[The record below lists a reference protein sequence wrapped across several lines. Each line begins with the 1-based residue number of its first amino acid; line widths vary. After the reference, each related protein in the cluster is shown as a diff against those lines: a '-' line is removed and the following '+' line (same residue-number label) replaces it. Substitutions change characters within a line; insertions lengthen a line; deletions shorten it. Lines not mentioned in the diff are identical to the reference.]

1 MWLKIFLTTWKLIN
15 ILLDTPWVKRNIKTE
30 IKNHLKRDEKWNIL
44 FPKTYEIWKK
54 SSAPGEYVQ
63 TGRHVIRNEK
73 SKQKKQVRNGS

>member
-15 ILLDTPWVKRNIKTE
+15 ILLDNPWIKRNSKTE

-44 FPKTYEIWKK
+44 FPKPMRSGKK

-63 TGRHVIRNEK
+63 T
-73 SKQKKQVRNGS
+73 

>member
-15 ILLDTPWVKRNIKTE
+15 ILLDTPWIKRNIKTE

-54 SSAPGEYVQ
+54 SSAPVEYVQ
-63 TGRHVIRNEK
+63 TGRHVLRNEK